1 MIPGKTISLENLDN
15 LVKQHMAFLIR
26 TVSNFTGRYVS
37 IENDEE
43 FSIALLAFTEAV
55 KRYDKEKGTF
65 LTFAKLVIES
75 RLKTYLMSKKKDGKE
90 VSMESMQEEGMDF
103 TEEKK
108 EEDHQSLHEEIIQYR
123 EELLIFGLTLE
134 ILVDHAPK
142 HEDTRKTAVRVAETA
157 SEDEDTVQETYRKKR
172 NWKSTNRKKRRMSSQ
187 NTKPKK
193 MMILNPGKNQNPR
206 IPMKQKRK
214 IRKIRR
220 KVIHV

>member
-75 RLKTYLMSKKKDGKE
+75 RLKTYLMSKKKDG
-90 VSMESMQEEGMDF
+90 
-103 TEEKK
+103 
-108 EEDHQSLHEEIIQYR
+108 
-123 EELLIFGLTLE
+123 
-134 ILVDHAPK
+134 
-142 HEDTRKTAVRVAETA
+142 
-157 SEDEDTVQETYRKKR
+157 
-172 NWKSTNRKKRRMSSQ
+172 
-187 NTKPKK
+187 
-193 MMILNPGKNQNPR
+193 
-206 IPMKQKRK
+206 
-214 IRKIRR
+214 
-220 KVIHV
+220 

>member
-1 MIPGKTISLENLDN
+1 
-15 LVKQHMAFLIR
+15 
-26 TVSNFTGRYVS
+26 
-37 IENDEE
+37 
-43 FSIALLAFTEAV
+43 
-55 KRYDKEKGTF
+55 
-65 LTFAKLVIES
+65 
-75 RLKTYLMSKKKDGKE
+75 
-90 VSMESMQEEGMDF
+90 MDF

-108 EEDHQSLHEEIIQYR
+108 VEDNQSLHEEIIQYR

-193 MMILNPGKNQNPR
+193 KMMMILNPGKNQNPR

>member
-90 VSMESMQEEGMDF
+90 VSLEAMQEEGMDF

-108 EEDHQSLHEEIIQYR
+108 EEDNQSLHEEIIQYR

-134 ILVDHAPK
+134 ILADHAPK

>member
-1 MIPGKTISLENLDN
+1 MIPGETISLENLDN

-43 FSIALLAFTEAV
+43 FSIALLAFAEAV
-55 KRYDKEKGTF
+55 KRYDKGKGTF

-75 RLKTYLMSKKKDGKE
+75 RLKTYLMSKKKEGTE
-90 VSMESMQEEGMDF
+90 VSLEAMQEAGMDF

-108 EEDHQSLHEEIIQYR
+108 EDHQSLHEEIIQYR

-134 ILVDHAPK
+134 ILADHAPK

-157 SEDEDTVQETYRKKR
+157 SEDEDTVQETYRKKKLPIR
-172 NWKSTNRKKRRMSSQ
+172 QVARVAKVTEKVVKGSKQ
-187 NTKPKK
+187 FILAV
-193 MMILNPGKNQNPR
+193 MIIFIKQFPGLLYWIKGVR
-206 IPMKQKRK
+206 CT
-214 IRKIRR
+214 
-220 KVIHV
+220 HVS